1 MLEIKVVKTKKEQ
14 KQFLDFPLKLYK
26 NNKYF
31 VPPLYCDE
39 KKIFDKNY
47 VYYETSEAIYF
58 NAYKDG
64 KMVGRISGILQKASN
79 EKWKQQRVRFTRFDS
94 IDDQDVAD
102 ALFNA
107 VEKWAK
113 EKGMCEVVGPLGF
126 SDLEREGLLIE
137 GFEEIATF
145 EEQYNYSYY
154 QRLIENNGYVKE
166 VDWTERKVYLPDEE
180 DSRFDRLI
188 PYIMK
193 KYNLSYA
200 KFKNINECVKK
211 YGDKLFEIIDQAYE
225 HIYGSVPFT
234 DKMKKMLISNF
245 KTILTPDDIVMVVD
259 ENDRIVSFGLAI
271 PAIGPALQKSGGHLT
286 LPTLIK
292 ILKIKNKPKVIDLAL
307 IGVVPEYE
315 MRGVSS
321 ILISFVKKRLENGV
335 NYMETNLN
343 LETNYHI
350 QNQWKSFKTIQ
361 HKRRR
366 SFVKQI

>member
-1 MLEIKVVKTKKEQ
+1 
-14 KQFLDFPLKLYK
+14 
-26 NNKYF
+26 
-31 VPPLYCDE
+31 
-39 KKIFDKNY
+39 
-47 VYYETSEAIYF
+47 
-58 NAYKDG
+58 
-64 KMVGRISGILQKASN
+64 MVGRISGILQKASN
-79 EKWKQQRVRFTRFDS
+79 EKWKQKRVRFTRFDA
-94 IDDQDVAD
+94 IDDQEVAD

-154 QRLIENNGYVKE
+154 QKLIENNGYVKE

-180 DSRFDRLI
+180 DNRFDKLI

-193 KYNLSYA
+193 KYNLSFA
-200 KFKNINECVKK
+200 KFKNINECIKK
-211 YGDKLFEIIDQAYE
+211 YGDKLFDIIDQTYE

-234 DKMKKMLISNF
+234 KGMKKMLISNF
-245 KTILTPDDIVMVVD
+245 KTIIKTDDIVLVVD
-259 ENDRIVSFGLAI
+259 ENDRVVSFGLAI
-271 PAIGPALQKSGGHLT
+271 PAIGPALQKSRGHLT
-286 LPTLIK
+286 LPALFK

-307 IGVVPEYE
+307 IGVIPEYE

-321 ILISFVKKRLENGV
+321 ILISFVKNRLKNGV
-335 NYMETNLN
+335 DYMETNLN